1 MNGGKKI
8 NNIQKRLTFLH
19 KKHRDVTYEL
29 KKMGF
34 NILHSEKIGLNVC
47 AIFENDK
54 EKEKHDSDSVRS
66 ENSDKENE
74 SKVKSLA
81 SLLRNFLNKTQK
93 DQKDQ

>member
-1 MNGGKKI
+1 VFGIYLGQEYQGIPSIK
-8 NNIQKRLTFLH
+8 LTYQETIKL
-19 KKHRDVTYEL
+19 L
-29 KKMGF
+29 KNK
-34 NILHSEKIGLNVC
+34 S
-47 AIFENDK
+47 ENDK